1 MTAIDEGRALKAEG
15 VARSGERLTEED
27 REVFLAVVEA
37 IEPGTWFSI
46 NDVREQLDAAEI
58 PAASRAHL
66 FYAACKSGL
75 IDPVM
80 FSVGGQVVAHQVR
93 STGRSAHNARVNVY
107 ERMGG
112 ST

>member
-1 MTAIDEGRALKAEG
+1 MTAVVEGQALKAEG
-15 VARSGERLTEED
+15 IARSGERLTEEQ
-27 REVFLAVVEA
+27 RAAFRAIVEA
-37 IEPGTWFSI
+37 IAPGTWFSI

-107 ERMGG
+107 ERMGAP
-112 ST
+112 T